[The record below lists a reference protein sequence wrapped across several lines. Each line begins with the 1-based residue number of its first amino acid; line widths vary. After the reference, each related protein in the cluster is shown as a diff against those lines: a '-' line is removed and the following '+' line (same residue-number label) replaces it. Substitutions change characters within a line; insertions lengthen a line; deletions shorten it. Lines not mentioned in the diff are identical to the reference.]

1 MMVNGSSMVDTTVG
15 EAKKVLE
22 RAVRDHRVG
31 CLLSICTSVLYY
43 QIKCITIWAKLCSCH
58 NPAST
63 CSRYFNQVMNS
74 KPAFD

>member
-22 RAVRDHRVG
+22 RALRDHRVG

-43 QIKCITIWAKLCSCH
+43 
-58 NPAST
+58 
-63 CSRYFNQVMNS
+63 
-74 KPAFD
+74 

>member
-22 RAVRDHRVG
+22 RALRDHRVG

-43 QIKCITIWAKLCSCH
+43 QSKYITFWAKL
-58 NPAST
+58 
-63 CSRYFNQVMNS
+63 
-74 KPAFD
+74 